1 MRIRAVFLSCVL
13 AMATVAGAVSVTFV
27 AGEWGNYRR
36 AVDARLLSK
45 AMGAVLRV
53 TETIVLSRGVQN
65 GALLAD
71 APAGEEARA
80 KIAAARRDIADA
92 LVEAER
98 KVQAARYAGQP
109 AALETLGALGQTL
122 ETLHAE
128 VDAAIARP
136 KPERD
141 QAFIKG
147 FGERIVARVK
157 DLGGVANGL
166 ERAVALADP
175 NVARLAGIARLSWD
189 MREAGG
195 RRVAI
200 FTTVV
205 GAKRPLTVGE
215 IELAAFLAGETRH
228 AWARLQATAAQ
239 LGDAPALAAALRGT
253 EATFFGATDALIA
266 ELTIRG
272 RAGGDYAISF
282 QDAWSRL
289 VGGVQSALAVRDAA
303 VAEALTQADVAR
315 GAAFLRLMLAVGAL
329 ALVTLT
335 VVGVAMLIGRRIV
348 DPLVGMTAVLTELAR
363 GERDVAVPARG
374 RADEIGEIAAAVEA
388 LRVTA
393 KEADR
398 LAAEQAAGHV
408 RRQERARVVEAA
420 VAGFDRSI
428 TRILSTVNGAAG
440 ELDGTARGMTAVAGE
455 ASRQAT
461 TTAAAAEETAV
472 TVQTIAAA
480 TEEMTSSIQEIGRQV
495 ASSNAV
501 AAQAQAQARDTT
513 GSVSHLTGAAMRIGE
528 VVKLIQDI
536 ASQTNL
542 LALNATIEA
551 ARAGEAGK
559 GFAVVASEVKQL
571 ATQTAKATE
580 DIAAQIAAVQEAT
593 QGTSAAID
601 GIGRTIASINE
612 ISAAI
617 AAAVEEQ
624 SATTGEITRN
634 VQQAAHSTT
643 EVSRSIAGMNQTVA
657 RTSSA
662 AAEVSGASSA
672 LAGQATEL
680 RREIESFLAGIRAA

>member
-1 MRIRAVFLSCVL
+1 MKIRAFFLSCVL
-13 AMATVAGAVSVTFV
+13 AMATVAGVVSITFLAV
-27 AGEWGNYRR
+27 EWGNYRR
-36 AVDARLLSK
+36 SVDAGTLSE

-53 TETIVLSRGVQN
+53 TEKVVLSRGVQN

-71 APAGEEARA
+71 APAGDESRA
-80 KIAAARRDIADA
+80 KIDAARREIAKTLA
-92 LVEAER
+92 EANR
-98 KVQAARYAGQP
+98 TVQAANYAGKP
-109 AALETLGALGQTL
+109 AALGTLRTVEQALAA
-122 ETLHAE
+122 LHSE

-136 KPERD
+136 KSERD
-141 QAFIKG
+141 QAFVKG
-147 FGERIVARVK
+147 FGERVVARVME
-157 DLGGVANGL
+157 LNGIANGL
-166 ERAVALADP
+166 EQGVALADAD
-175 NVARLAGIARLSWD
+175 VARLGGIARLSWD

-205 GAKRPLTVGE
+205 GAKRMLTSNE
-215 IELAAFLAGETRH
+215 IELAAALAGETRH

-239 LGDAPALAAALRGT
+239 IADAPALAAALKGT
-253 EATFFGATDALIA
+253 DATFFGATDALIA
-266 ELTIRG
+266 DLIARG
-272 RAGGDYAISF
+272 RTGVDYGISF

-289 VGGVQSALAVRDAA
+289 VGGVQTALAVRDAA
-303 VAEALTQADVAR
+303 IAEALSQAEAAR
-315 GAAFLRLMLAVGAL
+315 GRAFVRLLLAVGGL
-329 ALVTLT
+329 ALVVLT
-335 VVGVAMLIGRRIV
+335 VVGVAILIGRRIV
-348 DPLVGMTAVLTELAR
+348 DPLVGMTAVLSKLAQ
-363 GERDVAVPARG
+363 GEREVVVPARG

-398 LAAEQAAGHV
+398 LAAEQASEHA
-408 RRQERARVVEAA
+408 RRQERTRVMEAA
-420 VAGFDRSI
+420 VAGFDNSI
-428 TRILSTVNGAAG
+428 TAILATMDGATT
-440 ELDGTARGMTAVAGE
+440 ELDGTAHTMTAVADE
-455 ASRQAT
+455 ASRQAA

-495 ASSNAV
+495 AGSNAV
-501 AAQAQAQARDTT
+501 AATALAQAQETT
-513 GSVSHLTGAAMRIGE
+513 RTVIHLTGAALRIGE

-580 DIAAQIAAVQEAT
+580 DIAAQIAAVQQAT
-593 QGTSAAID
+593 EGTSLAID
-601 GIGRTIASINE
+601 GIGKTIASINE

-624 SATTGEITRN
+624 SATTSEITRN

-643 EVSRSIAGMNQTVA
+643 EVSYTIADMNRTVGQ
-657 RTSSA
+657 TSSA
-662 AAEVSGASSA
+662 ATQVTGASGA
-672 LAGQATEL
+672 LASEAKVL
-680 RREIESFLAGIRAA
+680 RQEVESFLASIRAA